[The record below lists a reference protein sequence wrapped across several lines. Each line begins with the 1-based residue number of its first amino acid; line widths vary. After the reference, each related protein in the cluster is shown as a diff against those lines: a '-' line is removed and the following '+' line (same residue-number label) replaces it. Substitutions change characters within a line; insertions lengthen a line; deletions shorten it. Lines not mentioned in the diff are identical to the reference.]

1 MAEGGPARVGVGGA
15 LTEPPPTASGIGR
28 FSPNKEGQSCRASVR
43 VVPTANPA
51 RHQHWLSSTPG
62 TPKQNT
68 GRSSVYR
75 QGSLGGYNSK
85 HVAFQRKGRLGLLAV
100 ANSTRGGQ
108 KPLGCGFLLFWGTVS
123 SSLPLRR
130 CPGSRA
136 ELWAQPPVGLCP
148 SPWTELPGGTR
159 SPAREGSSPG
169 RAPAALHQHP
179 ASHPRAASAW
189 PFGSLHLRLAP
200 TLLPDPPSSAR
211 SSRRQKWIP
220 TCNGNVSHLC
230 LLLDEGGGD
239 GYPASRLDVGLE
251 PLGHPGDPLTADGF
265 PTAWPIPVPEPESNA
280 PAVPVGEGDP
290 ASRLGSRPEP
300 RGDGTDV
307 PVGRTSPAPRLDA
320 VLQPGWH
327 RRGPPRAKDQ
337 AEGGKKSPEPS
348 GVLRQML
355 EELERGHETE
365 AMRATST
372 PGNCCPVVSRCH
384 PSGSLCVSR
393 LFPQCLLLHVTSAA
407 KAESALGRGIWSTFR
422 R

>member
-43 VVPTANPA
+43 VCF
-51 RHQHWLSSTPG
+51 G
-62 TPKQNT
+62 E
-68 GRSSVYR
+68 
-75 QGSLGGYNSK
+75 
-85 HVAFQRKGRLGLLAV
+85 
-100 ANSTRGGQ
+100 
-108 KPLGCGFLLFWGTVS
+108 GFLCV
-123 SSLPLRR
+123 
-130 CPGSRA
+130 
-136 ELWAQPPVGLCP
+136 
-148 SPWTELPGGTR
+148 
-159 SPAREGSSPG
+159 RESSPG
-169 RAPAALHQHP
+169 EKAPRGP
-179 ASHPRAASAW
+179 I
-189 PFGSLHLRLAP
+189 
-200 TLLPDPPSSAR
+200 AR

-355 EELERGHETE
+355 EELERGHVL
-365 AMRATST
+365 SK
-372 PGNCCPVVSRCH
+372 PGEDH
-384 PSGSLCVSR
+384 QGSVYE
-393 LFPQCLLLHVTSAA
+393 F
-407 KAESALGRGIWSTFR
+407 FR
-422 R
+422 RDSDVAGEGPTSVHSPQSTASLFCPPDVRKRCMIGTAATVISVPLGILLCCVVIRCRQRKRQQ

>member
-28 FSPNKEGQSCRASVR
+28 FLPNKEGQSCRASVR

-85 HVAFQRKGRLGLLAV
+85 HVAFQRKGRLGL
-100 ANSTRGGQ
+100 
-108 KPLGCGFLLFWGTVS
+108 F
-123 SSLPLRR
+123 
-130 CPGSRA
+130 
-136 ELWAQPPVGLCP
+136 
-148 SPWTELPGGTR
+148 
-159 SPAREGSSPG
+159 
-169 RAPAALHQHP
+169 
-179 ASHPRAASAW
+179 
-189 PFGSLHLRLAP
+189 
-200 TLLPDPPSSAR
+200 AR

>member
-1 MAEGGPARVGVGGA
+1 MPGRPAR
-15 LTEPPPTASGIGR
+15 PT
-28 FSPNKEGQSCRASVR
+28 SPRD
-43 VVPTANPA
+43 PYPD
-51 RHQHWLSSTPG
+51 SSTIRPG
-62 TPKQNT
+62 TPDSGTQ
-68 GRSSVYR
+68 R
-75 QGSLGGYNSK
+75 Q
-85 HVAFQRKGRLGLLAV
+85 Q
-100 ANSTRGGQ
+100 
-108 KPLGCGFLLFWGTVS
+108 
-123 SSLPLRR
+123 LPLMPGRPAHPTSPR
-130 CPGSRA
+130 APGS
-136 ELWAQPPVGLCP
+136 ELSHKC
-148 SPWTELPGGTR
+148 PGGTNSKPREAPALAELHARVRPWTPTVSAGRR
-159 SPAREGSSPG
+159 SKTQAVHQCTDKAVWGGTTCFGEGFLCVRESSPG
-169 RAPAALHQHP
+169 EKAPRGP
-179 ASHPRAASAW
+179 I
-189 PFGSLHLRLAP
+189 
-200 TLLPDPPSSAR
+200 AR